1 VRSGSLG
8 TLYVVR
14 ITAHDAEP
22 APEEFIASSGGTY
35 RDLHIHDFDLARWLT
50 GLEVEQV
57 YAVGGVRGFDRY
69 ARFGDVDNAAVMMTM
84 SDGLPVLV
92 TGTRHNPRG
101 HDFRMEVF
109 GSEDSLS
116 VGQNSLSQPRPVEP
130 GTPSPTEGPYR
141 DFMERFGESLRR
153 ETMAFIRVMGGEREN
168 PSPPTAAMEALRVA
182 VACEVSRIEGRP
194 IKVAEIQDEPG
205 GLS

>member
-1 VRSGSLG
+1 M
-8 TLYVVR
+8 
-14 ITAHDAEP
+14 
-22 APEEFIASSGGTY
+22 
-35 RDLHIHDFDLARWLT
+35 
-50 GLEVEQV
+50 
-57 YAVGGVRGFDRY
+57 
-69 ARFGDVDNAAVMMTM
+69 DNAAVLMTM